1 MTSTERDV
9 RDYISRN
16 LTKEQILDCSPQT
29 ITMNIMSGFSPFD
42 ENYCGDPC
50 DLDDEAGDYYDE
62 VYRYVQIVRKEAERN
77 S

>member
-1 MTSTERDV
+1 MTSTEKEV

-16 LTKEQILDCSPQT
+16 LTKNQILDCSAKV

-42 ENYCGDPC
+42 ENYSGDPC

-62 VYRYVQIVRKEAERN
+62 LYLYVQKIQKEAERT
-77 S
+77 